1 MRTSGLMSLC
11 LFGLAAVHSPAASSG
26 GGVYDYT
33 LPGAD
38 GTAVSLAQFKGK
50 ITLLVNIG
58 TKTEYAAQLAAL
70 EALYQRFSSQG
81 LVVLAVPSTNF
92 ADLTTGSDAE
102 IQAFCR
108 EKYKVTFPVVGKT
121 SVRGDDQAALYHY
134 LTEDAGKDFKGD
146 VHWAF
151 TKFVVGKDGRVLFR
165 FEPGVAP
172 DDPALVLAIEQA
184 ISGKLPK
191 KKDESDK
198 PASSSDSR
206 RSV

>member
-1 MRTSGLMSLC
+1 MRTSRLLSLC
-11 LFGLAAVHSPAASSG
+11 LFGLTAIHSPAASS

-38 GTAVSLAQFKGK
+38 GTSVSLAQYKGK
-50 ITLLVNIG
+50 ITLLVNIA
-58 TKTEYAAQLAAL
+58 TKSEYAAQLAAL
-70 EALYQRFSSQG
+70 QALYERFSSQG
-81 LVVLAVPSTNF
+81 LVVIAVPSTNF
-92 ADLTTGSDAE
+92 ADLTTGSNSE
-102 IQAFCR
+102 IETFCR
-108 EKYKVTFPVVGKT
+108 ETYKVTFPVMGKT
-121 SVRGDDQAALYHY
+121 SVRGDDQAALYRY

-146 VHWAF
+146 IHWAF
-151 TKFVVGKDGRVLFR
+151 TKFIVGKDGKVLFR

-191 KKDESDK
+191 KKDEADK
-198 PASSSDSR
+198 PTSSPGAR